1 MEMELELVLNQTS
14 SKFFV
19 NMTRTRGFRNPR
31 TILEVSSKTKKEL
44 ETGPKVP
51 FEIKNQT
58 IMVSKSHGCLVNCKE
73 NCPVFLSF
81 FLAMC
86 HQRLTSLTGTEMAG
100 RPKKFGA
107 TMKRIKSPG
116 RSA

>member
-19 NMTRTRGFRNPR
+19 KMTRIRGFINPKNHTGGFIKNKKRVRNR
-31 TILEVSSKTKKEL
+31 TKI
-44 ETGPKVP
+44 P

-58 IMVSKSHGCLVNCKE
+58 VLVSKSHGYLVNCKE
-73 NCPVFLSF
+73 NCSVFLSF

-107 TMKRIKSPG
+107 TTKRIKPPG